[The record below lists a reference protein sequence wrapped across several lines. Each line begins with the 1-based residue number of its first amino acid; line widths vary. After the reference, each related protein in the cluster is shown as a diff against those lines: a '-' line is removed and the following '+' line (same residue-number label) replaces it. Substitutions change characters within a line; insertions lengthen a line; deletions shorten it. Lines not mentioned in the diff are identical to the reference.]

1 MEISFNEKEV
11 CKILEDHVAN
21 MLLQLPESKLKIT
34 ASGVGYSS
42 LKACVTVS
50 DVAEAEKDV

>member
-11 CKILEDHVAN
+11 CKILEDHVAE
-21 MLLQLPESKLKIT
+21 MLLTLPEKKLNIK

-50 DVAEAEKDV
+50 DVAAEGEDV